1 MVDHHQAG
9 LIRGEKLGQHCMIQK
24 ERVLLPHEFLRSLTV
39 LVFSS
44 RRRK

>member
-24 ERVLLPHEFLRSLTV
+24 ERAAAAA
-39 LVFSS
+39 
-44 RRRK
+44 